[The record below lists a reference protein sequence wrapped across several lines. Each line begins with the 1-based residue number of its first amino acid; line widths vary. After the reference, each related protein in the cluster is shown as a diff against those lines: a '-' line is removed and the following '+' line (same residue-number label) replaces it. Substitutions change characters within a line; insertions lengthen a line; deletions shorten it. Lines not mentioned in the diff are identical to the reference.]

1 MRMDRPGE
9 PLGAAVEAGYEPC
22 LSCHGCRS
30 VCPMQ
35 AATGRLTPLK
45 TVRIAALGILDA
57 VLRSK
62 DIWYCR
68 QCNRCA
74 THCPAS
80 VRPSALIRRLRDQ
93 AVMMGYVDEVTIE
106 GFELLQA
113 KFQRARWHMVAC
125 LLRGESL
132 KAADWRC
139 MSEAPV
145 PALADAVTLGESGR
159 LCWNLSACMTCGACT
174 TVCPITQDG
183 RVYDP
188 VLLFRMVNLGQ
199 QELLLRSPSIWL
211 CLGCERC
218 TEACSQGIAGHLV
231 IRELQDRSIAGAH
244 APPDMRDRLGEID
257 RILFPAM
264 IEEIDRLFSQAPGSA
279 L

>member
-1 MRMDRPGE
+1 MKTDRPGE

-22 LSCHGCRS
+22 LSCHACRS
-30 VCPMQ
+30 VCPVQ
-35 AATGRLTPLK
+35 AATSRLTPLK
-45 TVRIAALGILDA
+45 ILRMAALGILEP
-57 VLRSK
+57 VLQSK
-62 DIWYCR
+62 EIWYCL

-80 VRPSALIRRLRDQ
+80 VRPAELIRRLRDQ
-93 AVMMGYVDEVTIE
+93 AVMMGHVDEETLE
-106 GFELLQA
+106 GIELLQA
-113 KFQRARWHMVAC
+113 KLQRARWHMVER

-132 KAADWRC
+132 EAAEWPS
-139 MSEAPV
+139 MGEAPT
-145 PALADAVTLGESGR
+145 PALADAVVLGDRER
-159 LCWNLSACMTCGACT
+159 LSWDLSACMTCGACT
-174 TVCPITQDG
+174 TVCPIMHDG
-183 RVYDP
+183 TAYDP

-199 QELLLRSPSIWL
+199 LELLLRSPSIWL

-257 RILFPAM
+257 RILFPVM